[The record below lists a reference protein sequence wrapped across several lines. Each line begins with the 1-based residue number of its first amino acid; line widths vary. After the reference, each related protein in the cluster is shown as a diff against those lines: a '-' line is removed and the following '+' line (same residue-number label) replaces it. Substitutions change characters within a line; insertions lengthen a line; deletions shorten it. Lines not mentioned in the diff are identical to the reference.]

1 MEQKISHGMDDINGN
16 VRLGISAAS
25 FPKKEARWLDA
36 ELLKLHISFLLVAGL
51 MTLFEKCQ

>member
-25 FPKKEARWLDA
+25 FPKRKPDGLCRATEIAYL
-36 ELLKLHISFLLVAGL
+36 ISISGWPNDTF
-51 MTLFEKCQ
+51 